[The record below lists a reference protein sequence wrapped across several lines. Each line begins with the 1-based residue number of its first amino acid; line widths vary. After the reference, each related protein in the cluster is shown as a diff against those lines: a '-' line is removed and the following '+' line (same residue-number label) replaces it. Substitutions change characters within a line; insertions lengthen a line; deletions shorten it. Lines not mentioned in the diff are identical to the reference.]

1 MAKSSA
7 LLNFLRNMNNRIAEL
22 YQKHHAEKERFG
34 FTLFEQERSEWLTSQ
49 FPKKEGLRIL
59 DLGCRDATLM
69 RHYAP
74 FASTLVGVD
83 IDPSAVTEAQKRL
96 PQAEIFQMDLL
107 GDWSELQGRQF
118 DVIACSEVLEHVYY
132 PRQVA
137 EKVANLLVPGGI
149 FIGTIPNAFF
159 LKHRLR
165 YLFGMRNWT
174 PMSDPTHITQF
185 NVQELKRAL
194 SVISNA
200 ITISGY
206 TRKPL
211 GWLAKKYPSLF
222 AFDLYFSVKKS

>member
-1 MAKSSA
+1 
-7 LLNFLRNMNNRIAEL
+7 MNNRIAEL

-34 FTLFEQERSEWLTSQ
+34 FTLFEAERSGWLTSR
-49 FPKKEGLRIL
+49 FPKKEGLCVL

-74 FASTLVGVD
+74 LASTLVGVD
-83 IDPSAVTEAQKRL
+83 IDPSAVAEAKKRL

-137 EKVANLLVPGGI
+137 EKVANLLAPGGI

-165 YLFGMRNWT
+165 YLFGLRNGT

-185 NVQELKRAL
+185 NVQELKRVL
-194 SVISNA
+194 SVISNE

-211 GWLAKKYPSLF
+211 GWLAEKCPSLF
-222 AFDLYFSVKKS
+222 AFDVYFCVKKHQNV